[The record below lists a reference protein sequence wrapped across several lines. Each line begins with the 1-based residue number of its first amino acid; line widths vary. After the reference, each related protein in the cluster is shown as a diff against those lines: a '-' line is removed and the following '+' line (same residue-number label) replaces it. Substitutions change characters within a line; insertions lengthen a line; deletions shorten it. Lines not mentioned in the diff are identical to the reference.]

1 MTRVGELGLTEVGA
15 EAAGALRQMLTRA
28 VGGHPV
34 ASYVEAEPLTWK
46 SLTSGGWDL
55 LGAAESTGGAG
66 ASLRDLVEVARTWG
80 WAIAPSPLIPTIMAK
95 RWSAAARDHVGP
107 VTVSVQTRAS
117 GACGVVPFGADEDVR
132 LLLVADEGDPRHEL
146 LEPASDVALDPY
158 APSLRL
164 AEWVTVTS
172 WSEATA
178 REMGVVWAAEATGC
192 GARMLHD
199 AVAYAK
205 QRHQFGQPIGRFQ
218 AVKHQLADAHLLAEQ
233 AETAVILASLE
244 PARAEAA
251 SRFAFDASL
260 RIAET
265 AVQVHGGLGFT
276 WEMGLHHYL
285 RHVSC
290 LRELAT
296 GLRS

>member
-1 MTRVGELGLTEVGA
+1 MTRVGELGLTEIGV
-15 EAAGALRQMLTRA
+15 EAASGLGEMLTRA
-28 VGGHPV
+28 VGGRPV
-34 ASYVEAEPLTWK
+34 ASYVEAEPLTWPAM
-46 SLTSGGWDL
+46 SSGGWDL
-55 LGAAESTGGAG
+55 LGAAESAGGAG

-107 VTVSVQTRAS
+107 VTIAVQTRTS
-117 GACGVVPFGADEDVR
+117 GDRGVTPFGAEADVR
-132 LLLVADEGDPRHEL
+132 LLGAADETDHGHEL
-146 LEPASDVALDPY
+146 LRPAPQVALDAY

-164 AEWVTVTS
+164 AECATVTS
-172 WSEATA
+172 WSETTA
-178 REMGVVWAAEATGC
+178 REMQVMWAAEATGC

-205 QRHQFGQPIGRFQ
+205 ERHQFGQPIGRFQ
-218 AVKHQLADAHLLAEQ
+218 AVKHHLADAHLLAEQ
-233 AETAVILASLE
+233 AETAVIFASLE

-251 SRFAFDASL
+251 CRFAFDASL
-260 RIAET
+260 RIVEI

-285 RHVSC
+285 KHVSC
-290 LRELAT
+290 LRELAG